1 MKIGINVS
9 WMTPGAAGGMEWY
22 VRCLLDQL
30 ARLDPH
36 NDYLLVTAPNNDH
49 TFARPGRR
57 WDKVVY
63 HGQENAPGVYREL
76 PEVRPEP
83 RWWYAAARQVYHRL
97 KGTHVKR
104 WHARFATLLAR
115 QKIDLWFCPFMY
127 ALPVD
132 AGVPVVNTIPD
143 LQHEHYPEFF
153 HEHELTMR
161 HLGYQHSC
169 KAAAATIGISRH
181 VADEIVRL
189 YDVPAGKVFAVPLAL
204 DPFMERA
211 GGNRDR
217 LVADVRLKFRL
228 DQDFVF
234 YPANGWPH
242 KNHETLVRAMARV
255 ARERPGL
262 QLVLTGCPFD
272 LLDRIKPIL
281 DEHGLHRTVRH
292 LGYVTRADV
301 AGLHAASTMLV
312 FPSLFEG
319 FGLPLLEAMHL
330 GAPVACSNVG
340 SLPEVGGDAVRSFDP
355 RSHRDVADAILA
367 VTGDAGLRR
376 RLVEAGRE
384 QVGRFSYARTA
395 ADTLAVFGQV
405 RDGTLPPPDVPP
417 YRPLAQRRVLDQG
430 HGRWFFRL
438 RDVRRVKLQV
448 MQAEQPGVTP
458 RQSLEVHLD
467 GTKLLDAPLD
477 GRRTCEFVLP
487 AAVPARE
494 FHTLEVSAST
504 KPFPGPGP
512 WPVQVLSMV
521 AVDSADQELRLV
533 A

>member
-30 ARLDPH
+30 ARLDRA
-36 NDYLLVTAPNNDH
+36 NDYLLVTGPANDR

-63 HGQENAPGVYREL
+63 HGQENAPSVYREL
-76 PEVRPEP
+76 PEVLPKP
-83 RWWYAAARQVYHRL
+83 PWWREAAKHVYHRL
-97 KGTHVKR
+97 RCTYVKR
-104 WHARFATLLAR
+104 WHARFAALVAR
-115 QKIDLWFCPFMY
+115 EKVDLWFCPFMY

-153 HEHELTMR
+153 HEYELTTR
-161 HLGYQHSC
+161 QLGYQYSC
-169 KAAAATIGISRH
+169 RAAAATIGISNF
-181 VADEIVRL
+181 VAGEIVRL
-189 YDVPAGKVFAVPLAL
+189 YDVPPAKVFGIPLAL

-211 GGNRDR
+211 RGQIDQ

-228 DQDFVF
+228 DGDFLF

-255 ARERPGL
+255 LRERPGL

-272 LLDRIKPIL
+272 LLDRLKPIL
-281 DEHGLHRTVRH
+281 DEHGLHQTVRH
-292 LGYVTRADV
+292 LGYVTRADI

-330 GAPVACSNVG
+330 GAPVACSKIG
-340 SLPEVGGDAVRSFDP
+340 SLPEVGGDAVRFFDP
-355 RSHRDVADAILA
+355 CSDHDMADAILA
-367 VTGDAGLRR
+367 VTGDAALRR
-376 RLVEAGRE
+376 QLVEAGRE
-384 QVGRFSYARTA
+384 QVARFSYARTA
-395 ADTLAVFGQV
+395 ADTLAVFQQV
-405 RDGTLPPPDVPP
+405 REGRLPRPDVPR
-417 YRPLAQRRVLDQG
+417 YRPLAQRRLLPQG

-438 RDVRRVKLQV
+438 RDVRQVKLQV
-448 MQAEQPGVTP
+448 MQTEQRGVTP
-458 RQSLEVHLD
+458 QQTLEVVLD
-467 GTKLLDAPLD
+467 GEKLLDAPLD

-487 AAVPARE
+487 ARRPSD